1 MARARLPAFAITRGR
16 WVRQGRFRGIVGK
29 ARRHGLDFLRR
40 WGIPFTMGL
49 LVSRAQVMGVMSP
62 FSVALFMATRKTRGY
77 HPLPV
82 AAGIIAG
89 AASQLDVRLVVTV
102 LLGIVAVQVF
112 SANVRGSPSPP
123 ILGVATFLI
132 VLGTRAPWVFLAPEG
147 PSEWVNL
154 GFEAVIAAVTCMVL
168 AEVLPVMTG
177 TSRAGA
183 RQNGEFALQV
193 GLVGLGAIAFMGLR
207 GLVLGLLDLQAIL
220 SRVLTLAF
228 CLAGFPGMGAAAGVT
243 AGALTVL
250 GGSRGIETVALHGVP
265 GLIAGVLRLWGP
277 QACVWGYVAG
287 ALLIG
292 FSLDSPNFTV
302 LLAETMATSTF
313 VAVIPGKWWRVAS
326 QVMTPNPAREDTMA
340 REMAA
345 DRLEDLAKAFTEVS
359 ASFQEVSPGCWEEED
374 TGLTHLL
381 SGLVTRVCGS
391 CGSYRRCWER
401 DFHATHKEIMGL
413 FTQMGSTGRVDP
425 DEVPVSLRSRCDH
438 LVNLTQAAKELHE
451 IHQLNRFW
459 QRRMAESR
467 ELVSGQIQ
475 GITKILEDLARQV
488 KNGNLRPQAG
498 QLPER
503 FLSYE
508 VGVARKPTEGQV
520 SGDHYL
526 ARELEAERLLLVLS
540 DGMGVGDR
548 AARESKAAVGLLERL
563 LASGFDRDL
572 ALRTVNSI
580 LLLRSPEEVFATVD
594 MVLVSL
600 GDGSADFLKVGA
612 CPSFLVRRGKVKTIR
627 GQGLPLGILSDV
639 MAEPACE
646 RIAPGDIL
654 VMTTDGLLE
663 AAPAKAE
670 GWIAGFLEQCVGF
683 RAADLAEAVVR
694 AAAKRMD
701 PARADDITV
710 LVTRFM
716 VDDS

>member
-1 MARARLPAFAITRGR
+1 MARARLPAFVYTTRRGS
-16 WVRQGRFRGIVGK
+16 RQGRLRGFTGK
-29 ARRHGLDFLRR
+29 ARRHGLGFLRM
-40 WGIPFTMGL
+40 WGIPFTLGF
-49 LVSRAQVMGVMSP
+49 LVARAQVMGAVNP
-62 FSVALFMATRKTRGY
+62 FPIALFMAARKTQSY

-82 AAGIIAG
+82 ALGIIAG
-89 AASQLDVRLVVTV
+89 SASLLDMRLVVTV
-102 LLGIVAVQVF
+102 VFGMAAVQVF
-112 SANVRGSPSPP
+112 SANVRGLPSPP
-123 ILGVATFLI
+123 VLGRATFFI
-132 VLGTRAPWVFLAPEG
+132 VLGTRAPWVFLASEG
-147 PSEWVNL
+147 TSGWVSL
-154 GFEAVIAAVTCMVL
+154 GFEAVIAAVTCMAL
-168 AEVLPVMTG
+168 TEVLPVL
-177 TSRAGA
+177 AGNPRFGV

-193 GLVGLGAIAFMGLR
+193 GLVGLGAIAFMGLK
-207 GLVLGLLDLQAIL
+207 GLAFGLLDLQAIL

-228 CLAGFPGMGAAAGVT
+228 CLTGSAGLGAAAGVT

-250 GGSRGIETVALHGVP
+250 GGSGGIESVALHGVP
-265 GLIAGVLRLWGP
+265 GLTAGVLRLWGP
-277 QACVWGYVAG
+277 RACVWGYVAG

-292 FSLDSPNFTV
+292 FSLDSRNLTV
-302 LLAETMATSTF
+302 LLAETLVASTL
-313 VAVIPGKWWRVAS
+313 VAVIPDKWWQSAS
-326 QVMTPNPAREDTMA
+326 QAMAPNPVREDRMV

-345 DRLEDLAKAFTEVS
+345 DRLEELAKAFSEVS
-359 ASFQEVSPGCWEEED
+359 ASFQEVSPGYWEEED
-374 TGLTHLL
+374 AGLPHLL

-391 CGSYRRCWER
+391 CSSYRRCWER
-401 DFHATHKEIMGL
+401 DFHATHKEIMTL
-413 FTQMGSTGRVDP
+413 FTKMGPTGRVEH
-425 DEVPVSLRSRCDH
+425 DELPVSLRSRCDC
-438 LVNLTQAAKELHE
+438 LANLTQSAEELHE
-451 IHQLNRFW
+451 IHRLNRFW
-459 QRRMAESR
+459 QRRLAESR

-475 GITKILEDLARQV
+475 GITKILEDLAREV
-488 KNGNLRPQAG
+488 RNGNQRPQAG
-498 QLPER
+498 EVPER

-508 VGVARKPTEGQV
+508 VGVARRPTEGQV

-548 AARESKAAVGLLERL
+548 AARESKAAVSLLERL

-572 ALRTVNSI
+572 AVRTVNSI

-600 GDGSADFLKVGA
+600 RDGTADFLKVGA

-670 GWIAGFLEQCVGF
+670 GWIAGFLEECVGF
-683 RAADLAEAVVR
+683 RAADLAETVVR

-701 PARADDITV
+701 AARADDITV
-710 LVTRFM
+710 LVARFM